1 MRMLTSYKKLK
12 IESEETIMKKP
23 HNISFLQLVLT
34 LLFVVSLLISNII
47 TSKQVL
53 LPFGIVMTGA
63 VFIFPITYILSD
75 LFSEVYGYRW
85 SRLTCYMG
93 FAANLFMV
101 IVFSLVIV
109 TPAPSFWTHQE
120 AFQTVLGNT
129 PRILFASLSAFVIG
143 DFVNDRVFKRMKEK
157 HPIDHKGFGWRAI
170 ISSFAGEVIDSLIF
184 LPIAFLG
191 QMPINNLIVMLIM
204 QVLIK
209 TGYEIVILPITYK
222 VVHIVSKYENGKPIS
237 KSKTLYT
244 HDNKQIQ
251 N

>member
-1 MRMLTSYKKLK
+1 
-12 IESEETIMKKP
+12 MKKN

-34 LLFVVSLLISNII
+34 LLFVISLLISNVIA
-47 TSKQVL
+47 SKQVL
-53 LPFGIVMTGA
+53 LPFGIVMIGA

-75 LFSEVYGYRW
+75 VFSEIYGYRW
-85 SRLTCYMG
+85 SRITCYMA

-129 PRILFASLSAFVIG
+129 PRILFASLLAFVIG

-157 HPIDHKGFGWRAI
+157 HPTDHKGFGWRAI

-191 QMPINNLIVMLIM
+191 QMPINNLVVMLIM

-222 VVHIVSKYENGKPIS
+222 VVYAVSKYENGKPVGR
-237 KSKTLYT
+237 SKTFYT
-244 HDNKQIQ
+244 YDNKQIQ